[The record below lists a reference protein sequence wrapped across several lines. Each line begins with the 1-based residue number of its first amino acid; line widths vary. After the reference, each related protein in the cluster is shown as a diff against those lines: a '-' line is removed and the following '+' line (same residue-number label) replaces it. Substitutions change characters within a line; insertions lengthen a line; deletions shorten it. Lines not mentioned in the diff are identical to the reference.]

1 MATALKAKTEAQ
13 AVEAQTS
20 APAKTKAAPKAK
32 PATKAAKPTATKP
45 AGKAKPASAKTK
57 VARRAAA
64 YGLATHIRPGSGKAL
79 QAHTEAV
86 LQFFGLHGKN
96 GQVMKADL
104 VKVMGATAVAYHAN
118 PLQGNFVEVEPGALA
133 LSERGR
139 LVFADRASKMADD
152 AKALVAT
159 YLAILTTGKPDG
171 KVVKDA
177 MFINKFA
184 A

>member
-1 MATALKAKTEAQ
+1 MAIATKTKPETQ
-13 AVEAQTS
+13 TVEVQNI
-20 APAKTKAAPKAK
+20 APAKTKPV
-32 PATKAAKPTATKP
+32 KAAKPA
-45 AGKAKPASAKTK
+45 AAKPAAKATPK
-57 VARRAAA
+57 PAQSKKKAGRVSAA

-86 LQFFGLHGKN
+86 LQFFKLNSKG

-104 VKVMGATAVAYHAN
+104 IKVMGATAVAYHAN
-118 PLQGNFVEVEPGALA
+118 PLQGNFVEVEPGVLA

-139 LVFADRASKMADD
+139 LVFADRASKFADD
-152 AKALVAT
+152 SLSLVAT

-171 KVVKDA
+171 KVVKDST
-177 MFINKFA
+177 FINKFA